1 MNFALFRCCPTSI
14 FLKQYEFSTDAVL
27 RKLGVQFID
36 IKEFNCCGYPL
47 KNIDTRAYVLAG
59 ARNLALAEKNGVNI
73 LTFCN
78 CCFNSLK
85 HVRHT
90 LKGNPVLQQEIN
102 TILAKEGLTC
112 RQTVEV
118 RHLFEVLF
126 NDIGID
132 KIRDK
137 IVKRFSDVKIA
148 THYGCHILR
157 PKDIIRFDNPISPT
171 LFDQL
176 VELTGASSIAW
187 QSKLNCCGSPLLG
200 FDDALSLDLT
210 RKKIIDAIQSGADY
224 LCTACVYCQLQFDR
238 VQKMMVL
245 PDNETRPLSSILY
258 TQLLGLSLGI
268 GKKALGIDQNE
279 IDISGIDKFLT

>member
-14 FLKQYEFSTDAVL
+14 FLKQYESSTDAVL
-27 RKLGVQFID
+27 RKLGVQFKD

-90 LKGNPVLQQEIN
+90 LKENPAQQQEIN
-102 TILAKEGLTC
+102 TILAKEGLIYQ
-112 RQTVEV
+112 QTVEV

-126 NDIGID
+126 KDIGID

-137 IVKRFSDVKIA
+137 IVKSFNDLKIA

-157 PKDIIRFDNPISPT
+157 PKDIIRFDNPISPSI
-171 LFDQL
+171 FDQL

-187 QSKLNCCGSPLLG
+187 QSKLDCCGSPLLG
-200 FDDALSLDLT
+200 FDDELSLDIT
-210 RKKIIDAIQSGADY
+210 RKKIKDAEQSGADY

-238 VQKMMVL
+238 VQKIMVL
-245 PDNETRPLSSILY
+245 PDNETRPLPSILY

-268 GKKALGIDQNE
+268 DKKVLGIDLNE
-279 IDISGIDKFLT
+279 LAITGIEKFLS